1 MRWITTRR
9 LARAYR
15 LPWTQAERIVR
26 EECLRAGARGGRAWA
41 LALIHLTGLFW
52 LLFGAH
58 WLFPALHGWT
68 RMGIESPGLLVSM
81 ITMLVPRLLAGDVMR
96 ARAEA
101 LAATAEHS
109 EQLPLR

>member
-1 MRWITTRR
+1 MRWITTQR

-15 LPWTQAERIVR
+15 IPWTHAERIVR
-26 EECLRAGARGGRAWA
+26 EECLRAGTRGARVW
-41 LALIHLTGLFW
+41 LLSLFHLTGLCW

-68 RMGIESPGLLVSM
+68 RMGIESPGLLVSL
-81 ITMLVPRLLAGDVMR
+81 ITMLVPRLLAGDAMR

-101 LAATAEHS
+101 LAGTAEHS